1 MQDLAELLVIA
12 EFAAA
17 RAGAAL
23 KAHRADWSGVEA
35 EEGREVK
42 VDADKRAEAMIVET
56 LQRLAP
62 MPILSEEAGW
72 IGGEGD
78 RVWAVD
84 PLDGSVNYIL
94 GYPQCAVSIALLDR
108 GEPVLGV
115 VDCFAMGERFTGLA
129 GKGAWCDGV
138 AIQPSKVS
146 EPSRGVLC
154 TGIPARAKTDDAAMA
169 ALTNDLKAWR
179 KVRMI
184 GSAAVAL
191 AYVASGRADAYR
203 ESGSMIWDVAGGVAL
218 VRAARGIATCDGPD
232 FREPLD
238 VAASNGHF
246 IWPR

>member
-1 MQDLAELLVIA
+1 MQELSELLVIA

-23 KAHRADWSGVEA
+23 KAHRAEWSGVEA

-42 VDADKRAEAMIVET
+42 VDADKRAEALIVES

-72 IGGEGD
+72 IGGEGEY
-78 RVWAVD
+78 VWAVD

-94 GYPQCAVSIALLDR
+94 GYPQCAVSIALLHK

-115 VDCFAMGERFTGLA
+115 VECFLTGESFTGLVGA
-129 GKGAWCDGV
+129 GARCDGV
-138 AIQPSKVS
+138 AIAPSTVA
-146 EPSRGVLC
+146 EPARGVLC
-154 TGIPARAKTDDAAMA
+154 TGIPARARTDDAAMA
-169 ALTNDLKAWR
+169 ALANDLKAWR

-191 AYVASGRADAYR
+191 AYVAAGRADAYR
-203 ESGSMIWDVAGGVAL
+203 EQGSMIWDVAGGVAL
-218 VRAARGIATCDGPD
+218 VRAACGIATLDGPD
-232 FREPLD
+232 IRRPMD
-238 VAASNGHF
+238 VAASNGVF
-246 IWPR
+246 LWR